1 MDRKVILYIAASL
14 DGYIAKPEDDLS
26 FLSTVEKKDEDY
38 GYENFMS
45 TVDTVIIGRKTYD
58 WILNNADF
66 PYSDKKTF
74 VITRIPGP
82 SSGKI
87 TFYTG
92 KLKDLILQLKSEDG
106 INIYCCGG
114 AEIVN
119 EFLKDD
125 LIDEFVISI
134 IPILVG
140 KGIQL
145 FRDGRPEQK
154 LEFVSVKSFETGL
167 VQLHY
172 RRNYN

>member
-14 DGYIAKPEDDLS
+14 DGYIAKPGDDLS
-26 FLSTVEKKDEDY
+26 FLSTVEKENEDY
-38 GYENFMS
+38 GYMNFMS
-45 TVDTVIIGRKTYD
+45 AVDTVIIGRKTYD
-58 WILNNADF
+58 WVLDNADF
-66 PYSDKKTF
+66 PYSGKMTY

-82 SSGKI
+82 ATSKI

-106 INIYCCGG
+106 KNIYCCGG
-114 AEIVN
+114 AEIVD

-134 IPILVG
+134 VPILVG
-140 KGIQL
+140 TGIQL
-145 FRDGRPEQK
+145 FKDGRPEQK
-154 LEFVSVKSFETGL
+154 LEFVSAKSFETGV

-172 RRNYN
+172 RRYHN